1 MRTNFYKVF
10 LILTGIL
17 FAPYISGQTGLS
29 DLDSIAIIKPKSL
42 INLYRFADNGKK
54 VIQLGTIK
62 TELVNYK
69 TNPTFRDIGNGLMT
83 ALTGIGFSSSTDVNW
98 KISGIIKYNDM
109 APDWIVSLFCE
120 GNIEKKGKE
129 LRMMMDPGR

>member
-1 MRTNFYKVF
+1 
-10 LILTGIL
+10 
-17 FAPYISGQTGLS
+17 
-29 DLDSIAIIKPKSL
+29 
-42 INLYRFADNGKK
+42 
-54 VIQLGTIK
+54 
-62 TELVNYK
+62 
-69 TNPTFRDIGNGLMT
+69 MT

-129 LRMMMDPGR
+129 LRN